1 MRLPHLVSHSIF
13 TGLHSTHHTPAPEG
27 AGDAIMDTPFPS
39 SDPSLSLPALRSR
52 SPSVPSESS
61 GSVLSKRSRDAQSD
75 NECDSQASSQKR
87 GRHKVKAR
95 IVKNK
100 LGVRS
105 APAEDSQFLTAEGSA
120 SRSRSNRRL
129 HSRQGFMGD
138 DTESVGAFGIGA
150 LDLSDRDKNVKGGEK
165 GKGTER

>member
-1 MRLPHLVSHSIF
+1 MVSHRIF
-13 TGLHSTHHTPAPEG
+13 TGLHLTHHTPAPEG
-27 AGDAIMDTPFPS
+27 AGDAIMDTPFQS
-39 SDPSLSLPALRSR
+39 SDPSLSLPALHSC

-61 GSVLSKRSRDAQSD
+61 SSVLSKRSQDVQSD
-75 NECDSQASSQKR
+75 NECDSQASSQKH
-87 GRHKVKAR
+87 GHHKVKAH

-105 APAEDSQFLTAEGSA
+105 APAEDSQFLTTEGST

-138 DTESVGAFGIGA
+138 DTESVGAFGIGV
-150 LDLSDRDKNVKGGEK
+150 LDLSNRDKNIKGGKK
-165 GKGTER
+165 GKGTKR